1 MPYAD
6 DTNLNNPVTGGGMDT
21 QHVAGAVVIL
31 CILALWGLRRGFRG
45 VSVGGINVGI
55 R

>member
-1 MPYAD
+1 MYAD
-6 DTNLNNPVTGGGMDT
+6 DTTLNNPVSGGGMDT
-21 QHVAGAVVIL
+21 QHVAGAVVVL
-31 CILALWGLRRGFRG
+31 SILALWAIRRGFRG